1 MSTTPTSSTTI
12 TTKKEKNEDQFE
24 LEQQFILRM
33 PPGEYG
39 TRLRELIESGDDKIR
54 ERLFFDLNPERRHGR
69 VKFDDTVFKATLYDL
84 PCITETYKTF
94 DRKTLYKIA
103 DLAQILVCRLPG
115 DLSSSDDDDDD
126 DETMKRSN
134 TNATTIS
141 DGGNEKKKK
150 EKDKEKK
157 FQWPHGLTPPL
168 KNVRKRRFRKVAR
181 QKTQDRDEME
191 QEVRRLFRADNEAI
205 DVKWEVIED
214 DQEIEVHKLIDKDP
228 LEHTDLFGG
237 AVSESDEEE
246 TSQKDIV
253 EHHHQA
259 LNIDQRMDFEGLF
272 SGDMGELSN
281 MDTASHVNPIEED
294 NTNQSQWQQQDDLN
308 LDDNTTTG
316 GLSQETRTKL
326 EECQNELDRLNSEK
340 TNLDAQLAQMNNPV
354 LRNILL
360 KKINSIQS
368 EIERGQMEYDQLSN
382 M

>member
-246 TSQKDIV
+246 TSQK
-253 EHHHQA
+253 
-259 LNIDQRMDFEGLF
+259 GL
-272 SGDMGELSN
+272 
-281 MDTASHVNPIEED
+281 
-294 NTNQSQWQQQDDLN
+294 
-308 LDDNTTTG
+308 
-316 GLSQETRTKL
+316 
-326 EECQNELDRLNSEK
+326 
-340 TNLDAQLAQMNNPV
+340 
-354 LRNILL
+354 
-360 KKINSIQS
+360 
-368 EIERGQMEYDQLSN
+368 
-382 M
+382 